1 MGDRIPT
8 QKCPDPFMMNE
19 NEVNTAV
26 AHFLKSKHVDVQ
38 KVAVDK
44 EKGYDVFGVKNGYS
58 IIVES
63 KGMMANN
70 QDKYVFGYGQIKSHL
85 GDQILYVLKQYEH
98 SSGNTLLMIANPDI
112 PRIRSRLDEVSLA
125 LDKLGIIRLWVT
137 ADRFVELEYP
147 QEVFQVLNSLELV

>member
-1 MGDRIPT
+1 MGDRIPI

-19 NEVNTAV
+19 NEVNISV
-26 AHFLKSKHVDVQ
+26 ADFLKSKHVDVQ

-44 EKGYDVFGVKNGYS
+44 EKGFDVFGVKNGFS

-85 GDQILYVLKQYEH
+85 GDQILYVMKQYEY
-98 SSGNTLLMIANPDI
+98 SSGKTLLMIANPDV
-112 PRIRSRLDEVSLA
+112 PRIRCRLGEVSIA
-125 LDKLGIIRLWVT
+125 LDKLGIIRLWVK
-137 ADRFVELEYP
+137 ADGVVELEYP
-147 QEVFQVLNSLELV
+147 QDVSQVLNSLELV